1 MNINEETNLQSN
13 KKEISI
19 KKDNK
24 YNKDCKKYFIFSLY
38 FILIIDNIILRIKLY
53 DYIKISSHYEQNKI
67 FYNYKKNEL
76 LRMCYKSRTLYYI
89 KNRKETMKKIG
100 MKYNE
105 NNLLFVFIPFLIFTS
120 HSSFNIIT
128 L

>member
-1 MNINEETNLQSN
+1 MNINEET
-13 KKEISI
+13 ISI
-19 KKDNK
+19 KKVNK
-24 YNKDCKKYFIFSLY
+24 CNKNCKICFIFLIY
-38 FILIIDNIILRIKLY
+38 FILIIDNIILRLKLY
-53 DYIKISSHYEQNKI
+53 DYINISSHYEQNKI

-105 NNLLFVFIPFLIFTS
+105 NNLVSINDKLNYLNIFKLRIP
-120 HSSFNIIT
+120 HSVEKR
-128 L
+128 